1 MTKHKL
7 LLLALLAC
15 MLPLAASAQ
24 WQWLDKDGRKV
35 FSDRAPPLD
44 IPEKNILQS
53 PAGARPSARAVAPA
67 AAPATAASGEQA
79 VAAAAPRPAASAPRA
94 SGSDSELEQ
103 KKKQAEEAEAA
114 KQRAEE
120 QRVAKAKAENCGKAR
135 QAKASMDSGI
145 RISKPDGKGGFEI
158 LDDAGRASEARR
170 LQGIIDSDCK

>member
-15 MLPLAASAQ
+15 TLPLAASAQ

-35 FSDRAPPLD
+35 FSDRAPPQD
-44 IPEKNILQS
+44 IPEKNILKS
-53 PAGARPSARAVAPA
+53 PAGARSAARAPLPA
-67 AAPATAASGEQA
+67 AAASDQA
-79 VAAAAPRPAASAPRA
+79 VASAAARPAASAAR
-94 SGSDSELEQ
+94 GTDSELEQ

-120 QRVAKAKAENCGKAR
+120 QRIAKAKAENCGRAR
-135 QAKASMDSGI
+135 KDKSVMDSGV
-145 RISKPDGKGGFEI
+145 RVSRSDGKGGFEI
-158 LDDAGRASEARR
+158 LDESGRASETRR